1 MDNQNKQQSNQGDNT
16 QWDMKKIREAAIR
29 LKEYEDKI
37 NAQEEVTE
45 NSCQ

>member
-1 MDNQNKQQSNQGDNT
+1 MDNQNKQQSNQEDK
-16 QWDMKKIREAAIR
+16 QWDMEKIREAAIR

-37 NAQEEVTE
+37 NTQEEVTE